1 MLQNFKNREFSDELS
16 NISTPSI
23 SYLAR
28 TNAQVHFYIL
38 SLSLPRCTRIYNN
51 IRPLECP
58 IGHLQYLDLSPV
70 VWEPFPERGI
80 RRFDDRRIEPP
91 NVAKCGRRPRL
102 SPFMLISLIRY
113 FHDFRTSA
121 DMPFHITVLYRIP
134 STAGQADEPK
144 TKYSRRKEIIEK
156 QFIARTAY
164 YVKTYRSI
172 SESLMNLIMI
182 TRMLAYVSSHIFI
195 IHRLRKN
202 SSFGSNGGI
211 IYTDILYDKYIY
223 NSIEQSL

>member
-1 MLQNFKNREFSDELS
+1 MS

-28 TNAQVHFYIL
+28 TNAQIHFSFSLFLSHVVHGYTIISVHSNALLVTF
-38 SLSLPRCTRIYNN
+38 S
-51 IRPLECP
+51 
-58 IGHLQYLDLSPV
+58 HLDLSPV

-121 DMPFHITVLYRIP
+121 DMPFHITVLYRVP

>member
-1 MLQNFKNREFSDELS
+1 MLQNFKNREFSDESS

-28 TNAQVHFYIL
+28 TNAQIHFSFSLFLSHVVHGYTIISVHSNALLVTFSI
-38 SLSLPRCTRIYNN
+38 SIFVRAVSRTGNS
-51 IRPLECP
+51 
-58 IGHLQYLDLSPV
+58 Q
-70 VWEPFPERGI
+70 I
-80 RRFDDRRIEPP
+80 RRSSNRTTKRGQ
-91 NVAKCGRRPRL
+91 VRPTTATFSFYANFVNTLFSRL
-102 SPFMLISLIRY
+102 SYFSRHAIS
-113 FHDFRTSA
+113 HHRTV
-121 DMPFHITVLYRIP
+121 PCVP

-202 SSFGSNGGI
+202 SS
-211 IYTDILYDKYIY
+211 L
-223 NSIEQSL
+223 EE